1 MTEEE
6 AKQELREYR
15 YEKAVEQRKLEML
28 EELENDCMRMSSV
41 LSDMPKSP
49 TLNVKKMEEKLARY
63 IDMKNE
69 IIVILTQNMAKS
81 LLVTKKIQSLDQPYR
96 NIIELKYI
104 EGCKLWE
111 IQDILNCGRRTMD
124 RLYKTAIEKYSKI

>member
-6 AKQELREYR
+6 AKKELREFR

-49 TLNVKKMEEKLARY
+49 TFNVKKMEEKLARY
-63 IDMKNE
+63 IDMTNE
-69 IIVILTQNMAKS
+69 VIDTLSQNMART
-81 LLVTKKIQSLDQPYR
+81 LMVTKKIQCLEQPYR

-104 EGCKLWE
+104 NGCKLWE
-111 IQDILNCGRRTMD
+111 IQDTLNCGRRTMD
-124 RLYKTAIEKYSKI
+124 RLYKTAIEKYAKI

>member
-6 AKQELREYR
+6 AKKELREFR

-69 IIVILTQNMAKS
+69 IIDILTQNMAKS
-81 LLVTKKIQSLDQPYR
+81 LLITKKIQSLDQPYR

-111 IQDILNCGRRTMD
+111 IQDTLNCGRRTMD
-124 RLYKTAIEKYSKI
+124 RLYKIAIEKYAKI

>member
-6 AKQELREYR
+6 AKKELREFR

-49 TLNVKKMEEKLARY
+49 T
-63 IDMKNE
+63 
-69 IIVILTQNMAKS
+69 
-81 LLVTKKIQSLDQPYR
+81 
-96 NIIELKYI
+96 
-104 EGCKLWE
+104 
-111 IQDILNCGRRTMD
+111 
-124 RLYKTAIEKYSKI
+124 